1 MSLEERS
8 FEVPFCSMYPISYII
23 TVFETKWS
31 TLIICHNQLF
41 LILQYNSNLAHVIA
55 HIFFLWNSLR
65 KKELLGIPFI
75 QIRESIFREI
85 LWLGLVVVSVVS
97 ISSFVRVVFI
107 RAINHDTWLVSQ
119 NTSLQLFI
127 TILWLTISNTS
138 NTFCTK
144 PNNLYVT
151 QITR

>member
-1 MSLEERS
+1 MILKDTQNPLWYDISLCLFEVILLICVTERS

-107 RAINHDTWLVSQ
+107 RAINHDT
-119 NTSLQLFI
+119 
-127 TILWLTISNTS
+127 
-138 NTFCTK
+138 
-144 PNNLYVT
+144 
-151 QITR
+151 